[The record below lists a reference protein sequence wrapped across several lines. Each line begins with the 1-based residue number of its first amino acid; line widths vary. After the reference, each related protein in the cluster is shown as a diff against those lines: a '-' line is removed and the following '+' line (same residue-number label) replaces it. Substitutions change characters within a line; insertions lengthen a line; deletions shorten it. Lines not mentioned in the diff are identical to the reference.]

1 MKVQTKAG
9 CLYQLLVPAL
19 VVMHYAQW
27 NELVWWF
34 RDPLEESGRTLRMR
48 ERQKGRPMRDMKR
61 LLRNA
66 LVVCL
71 FPAVSGIGTSAQT
84 PKAMT
89 IQATAMG
96 TSTQMGR
103 LYQVNIYIQQYS
115 TPEERQLLIKAF
127 KTKGQ
132 DGLIDVLQDLKPK
145 GRVRFASGGVGN
157 DVKYIMEL
165 PPEKGARRLR
175 LVTDRNLAF
184 GELYHGTRSREHS
197 VGAIELVLTPDG
209 KGSGTVLPACR
220 ITVDKKKQQV
230 EIETYQNPWKLSNF
244 IISND

>member
-1 MKVQTKAG
+1 MKSLLHHTFVA
-9 CLYQLLVPAL
+9 CLLPAL
-19 VVMHYAQW
+19 VSICLCAQ
-27 NELVWWF
+27 
-34 RDPLEESGRTLRMR
+34 P
-48 ERQKGRPMRDMKR
+48 QK
-61 LLRNA
+61 
-66 LVVCL
+66 
-71 FPAVSGIGTSAQT
+71 S
-84 PKAMT
+84 MT

-103 LYQVNIYIQQYS
+103 LYNVNIYIQQYS
-115 TPEERQLLIKAF
+115 TPEERELLIKAF
-127 KTKGQ
+127 KAKGQ

-165 PPEKGARRLR
+165 PSEKGARRLR

-184 GELYHGTRSREHS
+184 AELHQGTRSREHS

-220 ITVDKKKQQV
+220 ITVNKKKQLV